1 MSAAVIDALGPIRN
15 KWSMAHP
22 NEDLLEPGEATLV
35 INVARS
41 LLRYLADKVAPDPIS
56 EAGRSEQLDMP
67 F

>member
-1 MSAAVIDALGPIRN
+1 
-15 KWSMAHP
+15 MAHP